1 MKRNTSP
8 GSKTNGTESA
18 NGRAKNEI
26 KLPALLG
33 SVLESVPLKPE
44 LTPADQKE
52 LIRLETVIQNGWT
65 TFLEVGSALLKI
77 NADRLYRDKYET
89 FEAYCHERL
98 GLSRPYAYSLIG
110 SAEVNEQMS
119 AIADIPLKPLTESQ
133 FRELIPVPEAKRVAA
148 WMGALKLAGDK
159 PVTANFVRQAAAKF
173 KSRKTSKPAKS
184 AKKPTPST
192 PDLQPALKLVDDIE
206 KIAQGK
212 GNELLL
218 SKVKALRK
226 CLLGMGGK

>member
-98 GLSRPYAYSLIG
+98 GLSRPYAYSLI
-110 SAEVNEQMS
+110 A
-119 AIADIPLKPLTESQ
+119 
-133 FRELIPVPEAKRVAA
+133 RR
-148 WMGALKLAGDK
+148 
-159 PVTANFVRQAAAKF
+159 
-173 KSRKTSKPAKS
+173 
-184 AKKPTPST
+184 
-192 PDLQPALKLVDDIE
+192 
-206 KIAQGK
+206 
-212 GNELLL
+212 
-218 SKVKALRK
+218 
-226 CLLGMGGK
+226 